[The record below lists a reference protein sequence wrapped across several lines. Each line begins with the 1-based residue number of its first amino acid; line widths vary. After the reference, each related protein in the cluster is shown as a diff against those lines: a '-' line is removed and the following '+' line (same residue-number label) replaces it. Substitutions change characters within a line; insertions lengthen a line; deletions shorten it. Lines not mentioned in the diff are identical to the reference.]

1 MQKSITRTSLLV
13 LFSLAVAG
21 CSSMFKSAEDQTQ
34 GWSANQ
40 LYQAARDSVR
50 ASEWKSASQYLSAVE
65 TRFPYSSQAQQALID
80 QAYVYWKDDEPE
92 QATAA
97 INRFLALYPNHP
109 GTDYML
115 YLKGLVTFTPPSAFL
130 SSYTGQDPSE
140 RDPKGLRQSYQAF
153 SELVTRFPDS
163 RYAPDARSR
172 LTWLV
177 STIAENEV
185 NVAEYYYKRNGY
197 VAAINRSQA
206 VIRNFSGVQAAERA
220 LYIMM
225 KSYENLDMPEQ
236 ASDAKRVLDQNFPD
250 SKYYTQGLNGD
261 KHWTDMFKP
270 ASWFDN

>member
-1 MQKSITRTSLLV
+1 MQKSIIRHSLLV
-13 LFSLAVAG
+13 LCSVAVAG
-21 CSSMFKSAEDQTQ
+21 CSGVFKSQEDKTQ
-34 GWSANQ
+34 GWTADQ
-40 LYQAARDSVR
+40 LYQEARENVR
-50 ASEWKSASQYLSAVE
+50 ASEWKGASQHLKAVE

-97 INRFLALYPNHP
+97 INRFLTLYPNHP

-153 SELVTRFPDS
+153 NELISRYPDS
-163 RYAPDARSR
+163 RYAYDARSR

-185 NVAEYYYKRNGY
+185 NVAEYYYKRDAY

-206 VIRNFSGVQAAERA
+206 VIRDFSGVQAAERA

-225 KSYENLDMPEQ
+225 KSYEKLGMNEQ
-236 ASDAKRVLDQNFPD
+236 ASDAKRVLDQNFPE
-250 SKYYTQGLNGD
+250 SKFYAQGLDGD